1 MKNKEKNKLGLP
13 WDLLSPDAEADERVL
28 AKILEEN
35 RRMRE
40 EKSRAAAKRRKT
52 ALICAAAGAFALVVI
67 FSGVRIMEK
76 HRAPTQAAVPTN
88 STRRTG
94 AETAFHGTESHDT
107 ASHDTAGAVTMQAN
121 YDLTELT
128 EMCPFIVK
136 GTCRERLED
145 KFGSPVYQISVEKQ
159 FQGSELP
166 EKIPVETVGK
176 ELQEGGAYYFLL
188 QGIDS
193 VYTEETYYQAEDIV
207 SVDGTQHV
215 HSNRV
220 QEAATLPLSDWEE
233 TLQAAIKTN
242 PFSGKHEY
250 LGYYLHSDD
259 LAEICGYAQYV
270 VLLEPTAHLFD
281 GVDRENYSC
290 RVVSMLKGFT
300 EEQIQAPFKTETVTV
315 GERYIALL
323 IKQEGGGYTLA
334 APRAVFPED
343 SPEADEVR
351 AILGK

>member
-35 RRMRE
+35 RSVRE
-40 EKSRAAAKRRKT
+40 KQSRKSPSRRRKT

-67 FSGVRIMEK
+67 FGGIRIMEK

-88 STRRTG
+88 ATRRTD
-94 AETAFHGTESHDT
+94 AATVSHDT
-107 ASHDTAGAVTMQAN
+107 VSALTMKAY

-128 EMCPFIVK
+128 EMCPFIIK
-136 GTCRERLED
+136 GTCGELLGD

-159 FQGSELP
+159 FQGSALP

-193 VYTEETYYQAEDIV
+193 VITEEIYYQAADIV

-215 HSNRV
+215 HSNWV
-220 QEAATLPLSDWEE
+220 LEAASLPLSDWEE
-233 TLQAAIKTN
+233 MLQAAIKTN
-242 PFSGKHEY
+242 PFPGEHEY
-250 LGYYLHSDD
+250 RGYYLHSDD
-259 LAEICGYAQYV
+259 LTEICEYAQYV
-270 VLLEPTAHLFD
+270 VLLEPTAYLFE
-281 GVDRENYSC
+281 GVDRENFSC

-300 EEQIQAPFKTETVTV
+300 EEQIQLPFKTGTVTV

-323 IKQEGGGYTLA
+323 IKHEGSVYTLA

-343 SPEADEVR
+343 SPEADQVR
-351 AILGK
+351 AMLGK

>member
-94 AETAFHGTESHDT
+94 A
-107 ASHDTAGAVTMQAN
+107 VTMQAN

-136 GTCRERLED
+136 GTCGERLED
-145 KFGSPVYQISVEKQ
+145 KFGSPVYQVSVEKQ

-220 QEAATLPLSDWEE
+220 PEAATLPLSDWEE
-233 TLQAAIKTN
+233 MLQAAIKTN

-250 LGYYLHSDD
+250 LGYYLHSDE